1 MASVKF
7 CLPEDVVE
15 VLPIAPGFSGFDTLI
30 DRAIIIATKNIQSFC
45 RRTFLHAERIEYF
58 ATPACGRS
66 AKLWLS
72 EGFLDTTVAPTL
84 KVAYDSLWTLVDD
97 FEALYYTVDYD
108 TGMIEIHGGTYYSTR
123 ALQVTYT
130 AGFEPD
136 PLDNDLIDVDE
147 RIRMSCAIQAGFLVD
162 RFSEKEGP
170 MQSKTGRPIPRTIT
184 PTAIYGLT
192 PQARQLVNDFRRTL
206 TGPVL

>member
-1 MASVKF
+1 MASIKF

-45 RRTFLHAERIEYF
+45 RRTFLYASRIEYF
-58 ATPACGRS
+58 PTPACGRTG
-66 AKLWLS
+66 KLWLS
-72 EGFLDTTVAPTL
+72 EGFLDMGTPPVL
-84 KVAYDSLWTLVDD
+84 RVAYDSVWTTVADFDD
-97 FEALYYTVDYD
+97 MYYAVEPE
-108 TGMIEIHGGTYYSTR
+108 TGMIEILGGTSYHPR

-130 AGFEPD
+130 AGFAPD
-136 PLDNDLIDVDE
+136 PFDNDLIDVDE

-162 RFSEKEGP
+162 RFSEKEGA
-170 MQSKTGRPIPRTIT
+170 MQAKAGRPIPRTIT

-206 TGPVL
+206 TGSL